1 MARQPDIQYVRIY
14 TDGSAARKL
23 EVQPQKKNKVALPKP
38 KVRRDKR
45 KVLYVD
51 PLSMCAVFAA
61 GMLLIAMA
69 VGMIRL
75 GITASQA
82 QKAQAY
88 VTQLE
93 AENEQLRDAYLA
105 GYDAEEARRQ
115 AEAMGMIPIEDAEH
129 VIIDVQIPQPEP
141 EPTFWEN
148 IGLFFSELFA

>member
-1 MARQPDIQYVRIY
+1 MARQPDIQYVSLY
-14 TDGSAARKL
+14 THGSAARQL
-23 EVQPQKKNKVALPKP
+23 EVQPKKKKVALPKP

-45 KVLYVD
+45 MVLYVD
-51 PLSMCAVFAA
+51 PLSVCAVFAA
-61 GMLLIAMA
+61 GLLLIAMA

-75 GITASQA
+75 GIASSQA

-93 AENEQLRDAYLA
+93 AENEQLRDTYLA
-105 GYDAEEARRQ
+105 GYDAEEVRRQ
-115 AEAMGMIPIEDAEH
+115 AEAMGMIPIEDAKH
-129 VIIDVQIPQPEP
+129 VVIDVQVPQPEA

>member
-1 MARQPDIQYVRIY
+1 MEQNRKDSPKNNNNKPNDKKPRISLF
-14 TDGSAARKL
+14 T
-23 EVQPQKKNKVALPKP
+23 
-38 KVRRDKR
+38 
-45 KVLYVD
+45 
-51 PLSMCAVFAA
+51 
-61 GMLLIAMA
+61 MLLIAMA